1 MSCCRYGGAQMGFGS
16 YVVCMERSGIRD
28 DQCHEA
34 PDSATLHP
42 GYLLLAARMR
52 LTVLVISSPTIAQ
65 RVWGFIR
72 ARNKS

>member
-34 PDSATLHP
+34 PTC
-42 GYLLLAARMR
+42 YLASNRSF
-52 LTVLVISSPTIAQ
+52 TFFGS
-65 RVWGFIR
+65 FIFLFNHFN
-72 ARNKS
+72 A